1 MVRAVNGLGFF
12 IFIFTIFAPFVLI
25 PRAIQHDRL
34 LEEPED
40 IDYDLLDAE
49 QDTRASDDCDAARK
63 EYGF

>member
-1 MVRAVNGLGFF
+1 MNAFTFLVL
-12 IFIFTIFAPFVLI
+12 IFTIFAPFVLI

-40 IDYDLLDAE
+40 IDYDTLDAE
-49 QDTRASDDCDAARK
+49 RDTRAADDADNARK

>member
-1 MVRAVNGLGFF
+1 MNGLQFLVF
-12 IFIFTIFAPFVLI
+12 AATIVGAATMI
-25 PRAIQHDRL
+25 PAAMRHDRL

-49 QDTRASDDCDAARK
+49 RDTRAADDADAARK

>member
-1 MVRAVNGLGFF
+1 MSGLGFL
-12 IFIFTIFAPFVLI
+12 IFVFTIFAPFVLI

-40 IDYDLLDAE
+40 IDYELLDAE
-49 QDTRASDDCDAARK
+49 RDTQAADDADAARK

>member
-1 MVRAVNGLGFF
+1 MNGVFF
-12 IFIFTIFAPFVLI
+12 LVFVFTVVGSVTMI

-40 IDYDLLDAE
+40 IDYDALDAE
-49 QDTRASDDCDAARK
+49 RDTQAADDADAARK

>member
-1 MVRAVNGLGFF
+1 VNG
-12 IFIFTIFAPFVLI
+12 IFVLVLAFTIVGCFTMI

-49 QDTRASDDCDAARK
+49 RDTRAADDADAARK